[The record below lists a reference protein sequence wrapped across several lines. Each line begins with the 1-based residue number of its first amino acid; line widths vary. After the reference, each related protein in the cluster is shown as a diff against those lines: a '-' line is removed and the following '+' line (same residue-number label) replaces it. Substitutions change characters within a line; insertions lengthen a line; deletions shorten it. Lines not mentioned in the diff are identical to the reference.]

1 MYRCIQSETLW
12 YNSLTKILQE
22 EGWEESQVDAYM
34 MLKLVQDKM
43 CIIMMYVDDL
53 LRVETKEEMEI

>member
-34 MLKLVQDKM
+34 MLKLVQEKM